1 MALSKNS
8 KIEVADINAISST
21 ASSALSTANTANT
34 NATNAYNL
42 ANSKQNNLGFT
53 PIQQGGGAY
62 QGTNKVY
69 IGWDGSALRCQVDST
84 DLGQIFT
91 SNVGKTTV
99 NWADGAWSA
108 TVTPSVACAYNTQE
122 SGLICYNCSQSAS
135 SAILPSGG
143 TWRYLTNGGRVG
155 QIAGGNSILL
165 NGTGGTGMIAIRV
178 A

>member
-8 KIEVADINAISST
+8 KIEVADINAIST
-21 ASSALSTANTANT
+21 T
-34 NATNAYNL
+34 ATNAYNL

-108 TVTPSVACAYNTQE
+108 TVTPSVACAYNTQG

-143 TWRYLTNGGRVG
+143 TWRYLTNGGLVG
-155 QIAGGNSILL
+155 QIAGGNRILL
-165 NGTGGTGMIAIRV
+165 NGSGGTGMIAIRV

>member
-108 TVTPSVACAYNTQE
+108 TVTPSVV
-122 SGLICYNCSQSAS
+122 SGNPTGS
-135 SAILPSGG
+135 SFTLPSGG
-143 TWRYLTNGGRVG
+143 TWRYLAFTHNDVYVYSPTGSSASGGATISLTDKYPKNIIY
-155 QIAGGNSILL
+155 IAV
-165 NGTGGTGMIAIRV
+165 RV